1 MVNNMVVLPPEV
13 KDVILK
19 QKPLPIATADNAGNP
34 NVVFIGMWKFIDDET
49 IMIVDNF
56 FKKTAENLKANPKMT
71 LVAYDGE
78 SKKSYKVKGS
88 IDYLEQGD
96 KFEEAK
102 AIAESKKMPGKAAV
116 IFHIEEVYNV
126 MYGPNAGERIV

>member
-19 QKPLPIATADNAGNP
+19 QKPLPIATADNEGNP

-116 IFHIEEVYNV
+116 IFHIEEVYNS

>member
-19 QKPLPIATADNAGNP
+19 QKPLPIATADNEGNP